1 MIDYLIYFICLL
13 FLVVLLSTNK
23 TDNFDAM
30 GLVYNVPPNWFIK
43 QEYNASDWLVNNYI
57 DTIQPSCLS
66 YDKAAKYGGLENINY
81 LASATRFWRF

>member
-1 MIDYLIYFICLL
+1 MIHYLIFFICIL
-13 FLVVLLSTNK
+13 FFIYIMNVK
-23 TDNFDAM
+23 IDNFDAM

-43 QEYNASDWLVNNYI
+43 QDYDPSDWLVNTYI

-66 YDKAAKYGGLENINY
+66 YDKAAKYGGLDNINY